1 MRTKFMIRGKR
12 MKEIVLSIMAG
23 IAVGILF
30 RFLKLPIPAP
40 PVLSGVLGIF
50 GVYIGGVIAGWI
62 MDYFP
67 K

>member
-1 MRTKFMIRGKR
+1 MQTNFRNGGKQ
-12 MKEIVLSIMAG
+12 MKEIILSIVAG

-50 GVYIGGVIAGWI
+50 GVYIGGLMAGWI
-62 MDYFP
+62 MDHFT
-67 K
+67 

>member
-1 MRTKFMIRGKR
+1 
-12 MKEIVLSIMAG
+12 MKEIVLSIIAG

-50 GVYIGGVIAGWI
+50 GVYFGGVIADWVLQQ
-62 MDYFP
+62 FV

>member
-1 MRTKFMIRGKR
+1 
-12 MKEIVLSIMAG
+12 MKEIVLSIVAG

-50 GVYIGGVIAGWI
+50 GVYLGGIFAGWI
-62 MDYFP
+62 MEHIP

>member
-1 MRTKFMIRGKR
+1 MQTNFRNGGKH
-12 MKEIVLSIMAG
+12 MKEIILSIVAG

-50 GVYIGGVIAGWI
+50 GVYIGGLMAGWI
-62 MDYFP
+62 MDHFT
-67 K
+67 